1 MSPAA
6 IGANTATVLIGCTL
20 FGAIAGAVGTFVL
33 ARRRALVADV
43 AGHAAL
49 PGVALGFLAGEATGI
64 GGRTPWILLAGAATT
79 ALLAAWSVPALARLR
94 RVGPDAA
101 IAVALSGFFGLGAA
115 LFTVV
120 QSHESGA
127 QGGLRGLLFGSA
139 AGMTRGDLAVLLAL
153 GAAVLAALVVAF
165 RGLALVAFD
174 EDFARVAGVP
184 VRRLD
189 LLLTALV
196 VVTVVA
202 GMQVAGVVLVVALLV
217 VPAAAARNLG
227 GSIGG
232 RIGRVTAVA
241 ALLGAAS
248 AATGAS
254 VSRAT
259 AGTPTGAAIA
269 LAAAAAF
276 VVTLAAAPLAARQ
289 RASAG
294 DAA

>member
-1 MSPAA
+1 VTSIA
-6 IGANTATVLIGCTL
+6 IGANTLAVLVGCTL

-49 PGVALGFLAGEATGI
+49 PGVALGFLAGEAAGI

-79 ALLAAWSVPALARLR
+79 SLLAAWSVPALARLR
-94 RVGPDAA
+94 RVGPDGA

-139 AGMTRGDLAVLLAL
+139 AGMARDDLVVLLAI
-153 GAAVLAALVVAF
+153 GAAVLAALVATF
-165 RGLALVAFD
+165 RVLALVAFD
-174 EDFARVAGVP
+174 EEFARVAGIP

-189 LLLTALV
+189 LLLTALLV
-196 VVTVVA
+196 ATVVA
-202 GMQVAGVVLVVALLV
+202 GMQVAGVVLVVAMLV
-217 VPAAAARNLG
+217 IPAAAARNLG
-227 GSIGG
+227 G
-232 RIGRVTAVA
+232 RIARMTVA
-241 ALLGAAS
+241 AAIIGAAS
-248 AATGAS
+248 AATGAF
-254 VSRAT
+254 VSRAA
-259 AGTPTGAAIA
+259 AGVPTGAAIA
-269 LAAAAAF
+269 LAAAGAF
-276 VVTLAAAPLAARQ
+276 VVTLVAAMLPARH
-289 RASAG
+289 RISAG